1 VNKADQLA
9 WEARLRRPAAYAAIA
24 AAVLGLASFVV
35 TRTIFEDRPNIGA
48 TPDAF
53 LSINESPDTLIGGTV
68 VGAVSTLLLIL
79 VFYFLFRATIHR
91 SPTIPRWFV
100 YLIFAGPP
108 LYAIAQ
114 VIGAFD
120 QVDVAEQFVN
130 GDYSFEDANAD
141 ETPDLTQCPAIRGD
155 LGDACADELARD
167 NRDSPNGAVVFLS
180 LVGPILVAFLF
191 VMLPLRAR
199 RAGLL
204 SPFMGILG
212 VLSGV
217 LLVLPLLPP
226 VILQA
231 FWLAALGALFLGRW
245 PGGTGPAWETGEA
258 DPWPSPAQR
267 RGLLGPRGK
276 AAADEADAEPGAPLD
291 PEPPPERP
299 SSRKRKRK

>member
-24 AAVLGLASFVV
+24 AAVLGLVSFVV
-35 TRTIFEDRPNIGA
+35 TRTIFEDRPRTGA

-53 LSINESPDTLIGGTV
+53 LSINEAPNTLIGGTL
-68 VGAVSTLLLIL
+68 VGAVATLLLVL

-91 SPTIPRWFV
+91 TPTIPRWFV

-130 GDYSFEDANAD
+130 GDYSFPDADPD
-141 ETPDLTQCPAIRGD
+141 EQPNLRECPAIRGE
-155 LGDACADELARD
+155 LGDACADELAQE
-167 NRDSPNGAVVFLS
+167 NRDSPNPALVFLS
-180 LVGPILVAFLF
+180 LAGPILVAFLF

-217 LLVLPLLPP
+217 LLVLPVLPP

-231 FWLAALGALFLGRW
+231 FWLGALGALFLGRW
-245 PGGTGPAWETGEA
+245 PGGPGPAWATGEA
-258 DPWPSPAQR
+258 DPWPSPARR
-267 RGLLGPRGK
+267 RGLMGARED
-276 AAADEADAEPGAPLD
+276 AATDEADVEPDGTLD

-299 SSRKRKRK
+299 SSRKRKRR